1 MAPPDFD
8 RTTFSAAAHLARK
21 DAVHF
26 LTVVEGV
33 EIERSVRLG
42 AEPLILGRD
51 STRAFH
57 LPDAEVS
64 RSHCEVRIVGGS
76 VRVRDLGSTNGT
88 YIDGQRV
95 PAETELP
102 VASLLQ
108 IGKHALRHELLSPEE
123 VARHEQLSGELE
135 RARRYIEDLIPVPW
149 NEGPVRVDWCFVPTA
164 RLGGDCLG
172 YHALPDGRIAIYLLD
187 VCGHGVGSAL
197 HSASALNMLRRST
210 LPACDFGIPEQVLQ
224 RLNET
229 FAMEDH
235 GGMYFTLWYG
245 VLDPRTGAL
254 SYSSAGHPPALVL
267 ARSGAVVGRL
277 RCPNPPIGILPG
289 RRFTAASTQLEHG
302 QRLLVFSDG
311 VYELGAA
318 GHDGDGIGA
327 FEALLSSLGDSPMAE
342 PRRLYDRA
350 RAAVGGELG
359 DDYTLLVL
367 SRERM

>member
-1 MAPPDFD
+1 MASPDFD
-8 RTTFSAAAHLARK
+8 RTTFSAAAHLAPK
-21 DAVHF
+21 NAAHF

-33 EIERSVRLG
+33 EPERSVRLG
-42 AEPLILGRD
+42 AEALILGREG
-51 STRAFH
+51 SRPFH
-57 LPDAEVS
+57 LPDPEIS
-64 RSHCEVRIVGGS
+64 RSHCELKLVGES
-76 VRVRDLGSTNGT
+76 LRVRDLGSTNGT
-88 YIDGQRV
+88 YIDGERV
-95 PAETELP
+95 EGERELP

-108 IGKHALRHELLSPEE
+108 IGKHTLRHELLSPEE

-135 RARRYIEDLIPVPW
+135 RARRYIEDLIPLPW
-149 NEGPVRVDWCFVPTA
+149 SDGPVRVDWCLVPTA

-172 YHALPDGRIAIYLLD
+172 YHALADGRIAIYLLD

-210 LPACDFGIPEQVLQ
+210 LPACDFGAPEIVLQ

-245 VLDPRTGAL
+245 VLDPRSGEL
-254 SYSSAGHPPALVL
+254 RYSSAGHPPALVL
-267 ARSGAVVGRL
+267 EPSGAIVARL
-277 RCPNPPIGILPG
+277 RCPNPPIGVLAG
-289 RRFTAASTQLEHG
+289 KRFTAAATQLERG
-302 QRLLVFSDG
+302 QRLFVFSDG

-318 GHDGDGIGA
+318 GSGGDGIA
-327 FEALLSSLGDSPMAE
+327 ALEALLSSLGDSPLAE

-350 RAAVGGELG
+350 RVAVGGELG

-367 SRERM
+367 SRERT